1 MTPEVLIVGDPQGR
15 RGFADEIEALGY
27 AVSLCQPRELNRR
40 VRTSN
45 PPAAIVAC
53 IGDVDPD
60 VLLAGLRRTRAGAS
74 IPVLLY
80 GRLGGNLRELADVL
94 DIGAD
99 HFLEEP
105 ISASDLADALGH
117 YAGVPRR
124 EDEPARATRGRVPSR
139 SEPRESRAASSR
151 APIDE
156 SEPPARRS
164 TLEPASRRSTI
175 EPPPRRLPTE
185 PRTSREP
192 RAREPV
198 LGDLHRTLD
207 RLEARLRGRDDSD
220 PELASLGLDSIP
232 DVEPDEGELE
242 DDPLVTE
249 IGDHM
254 RGHAGDRQVDRQPP
268 VRGDELTHPSL
279 TRYGRRSDEDEL
291 EERSRVRRPVARPE
305 STERLAERAPERPST
320 RVRISDEGTSRGL
333 PRPGDERAPAREATG
348 RWGRAPERP
357 QPSRAESSRAEP
369 SRAEPSRGSAEP
381 GRGSA
386 VLLGRRPDRPA
397 RLPPPSTRI
406 PELDERSEP
415 WPRTRPSPLARP
427 PQREP
432 EDLEDL
438 DDLEN
443 LDDHDDEGEDE
454 DDTGRVLSREGETRT
469 RALGGDRDRG
479 PLRPN
484 MATPAR
490 PREDRSSVARAD
502 ELGRPREDER
512 ERGTVRLDAPPRP
525 LRREQSP
532 WQEPA
537 PEHVEAPA
545 ASASLRPRPSE
556 SPTRR
561 EPEPRARPSAAARP
575 RLDTTMPE
583 AGKLG
588 GDTDVPSLLWQLHQ
602 QRFTGRL
609 RLHRQRIEKQLWMHE
624 GELVFARSNATSD
637 RLIDGLLRRG
647 VLTRPQY
654 ETARRLAAKEPRR
667 AGQLLVDAGFL
678 KPRELESLLRD
689 HLARVIDSTFAWSEG
704 SFSTEPGERT
714 DEPIQL
720 DLAMPVVLLDG
731 IRHRFEPG
739 DLEQVLLRAAGRGPL
754 VPRLRESL
762 GRDQA
767 ERAAAAAEQLRLLP
781 EEESLLARFDGRH
794 GVAALLAEGA
804 DDLGLFALLRVLEL
818 AGMVDLAHADELG
831 LAAHGE
837 DSRAPAQ
844 VDSERIL
851 ERLRLAR
858 EGDYFELLGVARDA
872 ARSEIRQAHA
882 ELLSTFADDALEHES
897 LGRHGRELRELRAAI
912 EEALDILADDAM
924 RSAYLAH
931 LQEPD

>member
-1 MTPEVLIVGDPQGR
+1 VTPEVLIVGDPTGR
-15 RGFADEIEALGY
+15 RGFADQVEALGY
-27 AVSLCQPRELNRR
+27 GVSLCQPRELNRR

-53 IGDVDPD
+53 IGDIDPD

-80 GRLGGNLRELADVL
+80 GRLGGNLRDLADVL

-105 ISASDLADALGH
+105 ISAAELASALNQ
-117 YAGVPRR
+117 YAGAPRR
-124 EDEPARATRGRVPSR
+124 D
-139 SEPRESRAASSR
+139 
-151 APIDE
+151 DD
-156 SEPPARRS
+156 PP
-164 TLEPASRRSTI
+164 PASRRPVAVRSRPAMPERTPPVEHAGES
-175 EPPPRRLPTE
+175 EPASPRRLPTE
-185 PRTSREP
+185 PRPAARSPTPE
-192 RAREPV
+192 RARPREPV

-207 RLEARLRGRDDSD
+207 RLEARLRGREDSD

-232 DVEPDEGELE
+232 DVEHDEGEL
-242 DDPLVTE
+242 DDDEPLVTE
-249 IGDHM
+249 IGEHL
-254 RGHAGDRQVDRQPP
+254 RGRGEVYEP
-268 VRGDELTHPSL
+268 VRGED
-279 TRYGRRSDEDEL
+279 RRSRAGEL
-291 EERSRVRRPVARPE
+291 EERSRVASLDRRPPTRPLTTT
-305 STERLAERAPERPST
+305 TERLPDRVIEPVPERSPALRSRT
-320 RVRISDEGTSRGL
+320 KSEEGTSRGL
-333 PRPGDERAPAREATG
+333 PRPPADERTPVREATG
-348 RWGRAPERP
+348 RWGRAPEPRAERSRVE
-357 QPSRAESSRAEP
+357 PSRTEP
-369 SRAEPSRGSAEP
+369 SRAEPSRSAP
-381 GRGSA
+381 DPARGSA
-386 VLLGRRPDRPA
+386 VLLGRRPDRPTRGPA
-397 RLPPPSTRI
+397 PPNRPKES
-406 PELDERSEP
+406 DERDEP
-415 WPRTRPSPLARP
+415 WPRSRPSPLARDRDP
-427 PQREP
+427 
-432 EDLEDL
+432 DL
-438 DDLEN
+438 DLDLD
-443 LDDHDDEGEDE
+443 LDKGDDEDDDEDDDD
-454 DDTGRVLSREGETRT
+454 DDTGRVQSREGETRT
-469 RALGGDRDRG
+469 RALRPDRDRG
-479 PLRPN
+479 PLQVGSALREGERE
-484 MATPAR
+484 R
-490 PREDRSSVARAD
+490 PREDD
-502 ELGRPREDER
+502 R
-512 ERGTVRLDAPPRP
+512 ERATIRLDGPPRP
-525 LRREQSP
+525 LRAEQSP
-532 WQEPA
+532 WQAE
-537 PEHVEAPA
+537 
-545 ASASLRPRPSE
+545 PRP
-556 SPTRR
+556 
-561 EPEPRARPSAAARP
+561 RPSAAARP
-575 RLDTTMPE
+575 RIDTSLRE
-583 AGKLG
+583 AGQLG
-588 GDTDVPSLLWQLHQ
+588 GDIDVPGLLWQLHQ

-678 KPRELESLLRD
+678 KPRELEMLLRD

-720 DLAMPVVLLDG
+720 DLAMPVLLLDG
-731 IRHRFEPG
+731 LRHRFEPG
-739 DLEQVLLRAAGRGPL
+739 ELEQALLHAAGRGPL

-767 ERAAAAAEQLRLLP
+767 ERVAVAAEQLRLLP
-781 EEESLLARFDGRH
+781 EEESMLARFDGRH

-804 DDLGLFALLRVLEL
+804 DDLALFALLRVLEL

-831 LAAHGE
+831 LAAHGGD

-858 EGDYFELLGVARDA
+858 EGDYFELLGLARDA

-882 ELLSTFADDALEHES
+882 GLLSTFADSALEPES
-897 LGRHGRELRELRAAI
+897 RTRHARELRELRSAI